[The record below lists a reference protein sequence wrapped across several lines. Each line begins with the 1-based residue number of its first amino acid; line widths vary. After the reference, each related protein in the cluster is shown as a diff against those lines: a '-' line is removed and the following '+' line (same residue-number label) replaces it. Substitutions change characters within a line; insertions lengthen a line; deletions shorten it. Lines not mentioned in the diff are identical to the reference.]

1 MGMTL
6 EDCVKGV
13 KDDWGNQVKMGCLP
27 RHWRDRRSTYQLSL
41 DNAGWWVD
49 VEHPDSI
56 AALGV
61 LRRDVV
67 DMWGLKTRRTSGLS
81 GAV

>member
-56 AALGV
+56 QWSQIILSANPGLLGK
-61 LRRDVV
+61 LNKYAS
-67 DMWGLKTRRTSGLS
+67 W
-81 GAV
+81 